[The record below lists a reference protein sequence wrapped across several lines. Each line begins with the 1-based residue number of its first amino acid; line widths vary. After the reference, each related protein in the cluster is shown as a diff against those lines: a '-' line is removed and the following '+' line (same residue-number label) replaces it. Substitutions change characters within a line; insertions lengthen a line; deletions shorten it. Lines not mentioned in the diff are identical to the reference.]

1 MSLTL
6 VAGLILALAVAFL
19 LFQRKDRSGAEAP
32 PRAAPQPGA
41 KLPADLE
48 AQIAQ
53 RTRFWSASDHALFA
67 WLLAEA
73 AADTGLPIERDP
85 LARMRVFEAA
95 EKVRQQ
101 LESATEAEVN
111 LPFLGA
117 DAKGPKH
124 FVRQV
129 RRGDWTA

>member
-32 PRAAPQPGA
+32 AAGA
-41 KLPADLE
+41 KLPADFE
-48 AQIAQ
+48 AQIAE

-67 WLLAEA
+67 WLLAAA
-73 AADTGLPIERDP
+73 AADTGLPVERDP
-85 LARMRVFEAA
+85 LARMRLLEAA

-101 LESATEAEVN
+101 LESAAEAEVN

>member
-32 PRAAPQPGA
+32 PADAKPQ
-41 KLPADLE
+41 ADFE
-48 AQIAQ
+48 AQIAE

-67 WLLAEA
+67 WLLAAA
-73 AADTGLPIERDP
+73 AADTGLPVERDP
-85 LARMRVFEAA
+85 LARMRVLEAA

-101 LESATEAEVN
+101 LESAPEAEVN

-129 RRGDWTA
+129 RRGDWTV